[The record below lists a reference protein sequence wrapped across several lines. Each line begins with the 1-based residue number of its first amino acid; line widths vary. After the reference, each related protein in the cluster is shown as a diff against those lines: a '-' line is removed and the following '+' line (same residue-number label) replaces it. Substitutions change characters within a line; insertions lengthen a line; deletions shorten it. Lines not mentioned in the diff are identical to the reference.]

1 MKYNYYSKINLYCLL
16 IAMSAIYM
24 QLMLPFILFRLKL
37 IKKGQLSCNIYYI
50 IFVQYLINVISRR
63 RLQVISFILLSES
76 FNPYPTYKKYL
87 HRYKIFFQQFIIN
100 NTIENSYHINDQYI
114 NIMAIIY
121 LRLVSLSIDVNA
133 KRLLWL
139 YMFCNKLRL
148 N

>member
-1 MKYNYYSKINLYCLL
+1 MKYNYYPKINLYCLL
-16 IAMSAIYM
+16 IALSAIYM
-24 QLMLPFILFRLKL
+24 QLILPFILFRLKL

-50 IFVQYLINVISRR
+50 MFIQYLINIISSR

-76 FNPYPTYKKYL
+76 FNSYPTYKKYL
-87 HRYKIFFQQFIIN
+87 HRYKIFFQQFIIDD
-100 NTIENSYHINDQYI
+100 TIENSYNINDQYT

-121 LRLVSLSIDVNA
+121 LRIVSLSIDVNA